1 MGRLQCPCFV
11 HLNLARE
18 IIQKGLKESWIIWW
32 LIFIFYESGRT
43 KWNPEIGKD
52 KEKKTYE
59 EKKVEQGPSDWIFLG
74 KVRSLVQ
81 KKMKYQNEPKRR
93 NRWNTD
99 CRCSCW
105 KDVVLIKTLLV
116 CGSNGS
122 CTFSLLIAR
131 LHLVGTE
138 TIRRCFTDM
147 SQHRRPEHWIHHQHT
162 HSACTV
168 FQRASS
174 DGDCSTNWMGYG
186 EVMLREH
193 QPSLVD
199 NRWFRH
205 QLGNWLRGRTKQ
217 TAKEL
222 LIEYLRG
229 HIIKPFQP
237 LHHQHRNNIVVIVKE
252 KKKIRWWNNKTP
264 VETIPKIF
272 LNFFFV
278 FWPERCR
285 RGASGREGQVRWPN
299 DQLTWINRSDVFS
312 VGRSEPASARHIVRE
327 PSHRHIKKKKKK
339 TEEEG
344 GGNKKKGS
352 QHIWTVLAF
361 HPAKSQ
367 QHALALNAGNKGN
380 VQSIGA
386 GAINRGER
394 ERTSSLSRKS
404 ITIDRFLLGN
414 VVCLFVVEEVEEVEE
429 EEEELH
435 PNWRASWVSPK
446 WRRKRGGERART
458 QEEYK

>member
-122 CTFSLLIAR
+122 CTFSLLIGR

-147 SQHRRPEHWIHHQHT
+147 GQHRRPAHWIHHQHT

-186 EVMLREH
+186 EVMVREH

-264 VETIPKIF
+264 VETVPKIF
-272 LNFFFV
+272 LNFV
-278 FWPERCR
+278 LCFWPERCR

-327 PSHRHIKKKKKK
+327 PSHRHIKK
-339 TEEEG
+339 EEED
-344 GGNKKKGS
+344 
-352 QHIWTVLAF
+352 
-361 HPAKSQ
+361 
-367 QHALALNAGNKGN
+367 
-380 VQSIGA
+380 
-386 GAINRGER
+386 RGR
-394 ERTSSLSRKS
+394 
-404 ITIDRFLLGN
+404 
-414 VVCLFVVEEVEEVEE
+414 
-429 EEEELH
+429 
-435 PNWRASWVSPK
+435 
-446 WRRKRGGERART
+446 RGGE
-458 QEEYK
+458 